1 MNIGKR
7 IKELRKAQNLSQ
19 EKFAEYFD
27 ITPQAVSKWE
37 SGAAYPDITIIPSIA
52 NYFNVTIDEL
62 FDMDNIRNKDNINS
76 VFVNAHRLIDED
88 NIEEAVSL
96 LKNSVRTY
104 PNNYSLISELALALT
119 LRNNDAAYM
128 EAIELSERVLES
140 STNEKVRSTTRAN
153 LCLLYLKTGLQ
164 EKNAA
169 LLKTLP
175 HIWECREIL
184 SVCAADISE
193 RTDIL
198 KNSIDIILNSIC
210 SLIDKNMEN
219 DTFVLGVNIQN
230 NNIDLMLKKISLFFN
245 N

>member
-1 MNIGKR
+1 
-7 IKELRKAQNLSQ
+7 
-19 EKFAEYFD
+19 
-27 ITPQAVSKWE
+27 
-37 SGAAYPDITIIPSIA
+37 
-52 NYFNVTIDEL
+52 
-62 FDMDNIRNKDNINS
+62 MDNIRNKDNINS